1 MDWQYL
7 NVVIEMLVSG
17 LCYVSFAHPAEMG
30 LTVQTLHVVA
40 ALSFLDWGHTTWTT
54 VKFIT
59 SATRPLLKIQI
70 LALSARMPLL
80 IALEA
85 HLVGAVG
92 AHRPA
97 LAATGLFYC
106 CIALGSRAP
115 LQLFIFCYIKI
126 VHTLSKDHYL
136 LLWHLQIKEIFDLV
150 LPFTRIALHARYFR
164 CQVVIYSYFE
174 VISDTIQ
181 TIGVPTS

>member
-1 MDWQYL
+1 M
-7 NVVIEMLVSG
+7 
-17 LCYVSFAHPAEMG
+17 CT
-30 LTVQTLHVVA
+30 TVQTLHVIA
-40 ALSFLDWGHTTWTT
+40 ALSFLDWSHATWTT

-70 LALSARMPLL
+70 LALSSRMPLL

-92 AHRPA
+92 AHRPI

-106 CIALGSRAP
+106 CIALGSRTP
-115 LQLFIFCYIKI
+115 LQLFVFCYIYI
-126 VHTLSKDHYL
+126 FHTLSKDHYL

-150 LPFTRIALHARYFR
+150 LPCTWIALHAGYFG
-164 CQVVIYSYFE
+164 CQVVIYRYF
-174 VISDTIQ
+174 
-181 TIGVPTS
+181 